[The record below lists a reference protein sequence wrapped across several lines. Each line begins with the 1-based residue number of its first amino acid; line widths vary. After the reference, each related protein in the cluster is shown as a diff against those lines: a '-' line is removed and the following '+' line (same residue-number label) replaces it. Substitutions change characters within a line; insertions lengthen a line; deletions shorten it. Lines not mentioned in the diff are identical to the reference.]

1 MANKKYK
8 ILMVEDE
15 PDLAEIY
22 TLELEMAG
30 FEVALAKD
38 GALALEKLKTDTPDF
53 ILLDLLMPEIDGY
66 EFLTK
71 MKNHPKRKKLLIY
84 AWSNL
89 TQKNHIAKA
98 NDVGADG
105 FLIKSDFTPRKL
117 ADKIKEIL
125 KIK

>member
-1 MANKKYK
+1 
-8 ILMVEDE
+8 MVEDE

>member
-1 MANKKYK
+1 
-8 ILMVEDE
+8 MVEDE

-22 TLELEMAG
+22 TLELGMSG
-30 FEVALAKD
+30 FEVEVAKD
-38 GALALEKLKTDTPDF
+38 GALALEKLKTYTPDF

-66 EFLTK
+66 DFLAK
-71 MKNHPKRKKLLIY
+71 MKNHPARKQILIY

-98 NDVGADG
+98 NEVGADG
-105 FLIKSDFTPRKL
+105 FLIKSDFTPKKL